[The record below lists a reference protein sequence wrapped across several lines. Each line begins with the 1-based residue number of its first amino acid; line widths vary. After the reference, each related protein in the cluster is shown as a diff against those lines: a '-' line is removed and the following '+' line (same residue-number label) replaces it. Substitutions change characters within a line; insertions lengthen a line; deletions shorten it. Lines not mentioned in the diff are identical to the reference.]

1 MWLNS
6 SWEDVEN
13 ARSLYEALRGSRMRS
28 DGEGGETYYL
38 VPEDVS
44 EGILRLLRELG
55 EV

>member
-13 ARSLYEALRGSRMRS
+13 ARSLYEALRGSQTLS
-28 DGEGGETYYL
+28 DGRVGQTYYL